1 MLNRQLV
8 IIDNQSRANRPSSI
22 IMNNHQSSIINRQ
35 SIWVVIVAVLSI
47 SVYSEAWGFTWK
59 YYGQNEEGSYF
70 YETESLT
77 RLPNNHLRLCVQ
89 SIYTEKGVSRWVKE
103 GGKEFQNLDFTLILS
118 EFNCVER
125 SIRHLR
131 IAFYSKDQGLFYP
144 IKNEEWQL
152 FVPDSMSAVLF
163 QEICK

>member
-1 MLNRQLV
+1 MVRFS
-8 IIDNQSRANRPSSI
+8 DHQSPI
-22 IMNNHQSSIINRQ
+22 NNHE
-35 SIWVVIVAVLSI
+35 SIWVVLIIVLSI
-47 SVYSEAWGFTWK
+47 LFHSEACAFDWR
-59 YYGQNEEGSYF
+59 YYGTNEEGSYF

-77 RLPNNHLRLCVQ
+77 RMPSNNLRLCVQ

-103 GGKEFQNLDFTLILS
+103 GGNEFQNLDFTLILS
-118 EFNCVER
+118 EFNCMER

-131 IAFYSKDQGLFYP
+131 VAFYSKDQKLFYP
-144 IKNEEWQL
+144 IKNDEWQL